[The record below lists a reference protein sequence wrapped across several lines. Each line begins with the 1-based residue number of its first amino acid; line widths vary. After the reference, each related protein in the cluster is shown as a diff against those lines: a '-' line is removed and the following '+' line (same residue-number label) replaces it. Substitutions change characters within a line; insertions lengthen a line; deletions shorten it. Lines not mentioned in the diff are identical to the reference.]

1 LISIKNACFKSTICK
16 NSSIQTDK
24 NKNRAQSKKKSN
36 FHFGF
41 SFKPTLNY
49 LILIFTVFS
58 VILPIGTQPIL
69 QTNLAFAQSDLSSR
83 SSDSKLQINSTD
95 PFDFSTNNIKK
106 ASENI
111 IIPDIVGPD
120 NESDTGSNSNTSSK
134 SQSQSQS
141 IAQPAYSAYHDN
153 TTANGNPHND
163 EIIETDDKPGTELT
177 FTDSQTDTPNSNN
190 IINNYTN
197 EESNEEVIEVEDQ
210 SSSIQSESGST
221 TSPQSQSQSDAQ
233 PKYYN
238 SYRDYMEK
246 NNQNASAETNVT
258 SENKGVESSTSDSNI
273 DTGNSSTNIDKNANN
288 VNIIVPKD
296 RSTTEDKSSTEL
308 SSSSTASPELSAQSS
323 HKIYGDFNGDG
334 FDDLAIGVPLEDVN
348 TGAGIIDDAGA
359 VNVLYGSSNGLSA
372 ASPPRPD
379 QFWTQSTPDVNDVSE
394 AGDLFGDS
402 LSSGDFNGD
411 GFDDLAIGVPSEDVD
426 TGTGTIANAGAVNVL
441 YGSSNGLSATSL
453 RPDQIWTQSSTDVN
467 DVSEADDLFGA
478 SVSSG
483 DFNGDGINDIVI
495 GVPFETGIIDDAGAV
510 NVLYGSSNGL
520 SATSPRPDQFWTQS
534 TPDVND
540 VSEAGDLFGDSLSSG
555 DFNGDGFD
563 DLAIGT
569 PFEDIDTGAG
579 TIDDAGAVNVLY
591 GSSSGLSATS
601 PPRPDQIWTQS
612 TPDVNDV
619 SEAGDLFGDSLSS
632 GDFNGDGFDD
642 LAIGVPFED
651 VVVGQSEVL
660 GAGAVNVLYSSSN
673 GLSATSPPR
682 PDQIW
687 TQSTA
692 DVNDISE
699 PDDNFAS
706 ALS

>member
-334 FDDLAIGVPLEDVN
+334 FDDLAIGVPLEDVH

-441 YGSSNGLSATSL
+441 YGSSNGLSATSPP
-453 RPDQIWTQSSTDVN
+453 RPDQIWTQSTPNVN
-467 DVSEADDLFGA
+467 GGSEEFDK
-478 SVSSG
+478 
-483 DFNGDGINDIVI
+483 
-495 GVPFETGIIDDAGAV
+495 
-510 NVLYGSSNGL
+510 
-520 SATSPRPDQFWTQS
+520 
-534 TPDVND
+534 
-540 VSEAGDLFGDSLSSG
+540 FGDSLSSG